1 MKRKNP
7 AKECCETGAAPVNSY
22 KVDSIISIDGRGQT
36 VLPKELR
43 KKAGI
48 KPGDKLAV
56 TVLERDG
63 KVCCINLIKVDD
75 LTELLKDRLGPVMRE
90 MV

>member
-1 MKRKNP
+1 M
-7 AKECCETGAAPVNSY
+7 
-22 KVDSIISIDGRGQT
+22 

-56 TVLERDG
+56 
-63 KVCCINLIKVDD
+63 VCIVKNDRVHCITLVKAD
-75 LTELLKDRLGPVMRE
+75 ELGDRVRVFLKLMLKDVVGI
-90 MV
+90 

>member
-1 MKRKNP
+1 MKKKDSDKGCCGPEP
-7 AKECCETGAAPVNSY
+7 ANHYT
-22 KVDSIISIDGRGQT
+22 VDSIVTVDGRGQT

-56 TVLERDG
+56 TVIERDG
-63 KVCCINLIKVDD
+63 KVCCINLIKVDE
-75 LTELLKDRLGPVMRE
+75 LTNIIKDRLGPVMRE
-90 MV
+90 MA